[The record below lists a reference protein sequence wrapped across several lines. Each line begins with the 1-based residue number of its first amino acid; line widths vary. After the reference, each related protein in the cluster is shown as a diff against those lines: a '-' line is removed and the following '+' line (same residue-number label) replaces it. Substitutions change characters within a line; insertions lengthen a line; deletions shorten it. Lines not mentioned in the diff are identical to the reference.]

1 MKLTKIAAALVLSTV
16 TALPVMAADKAP
28 TTDKEKLSYSLGA
41 LLGMRVKSD
50 FNDLD
55 VSMLSAGMSDIL
67 SDKKPAIEQA
77 KMLEIIQKAQQEA
90 AAKAQQKMIEE
101 AQKNLEKGNA
111 FLKANGK
118 KAGVNTTNSGLQYS
132 IKKEG
137 KGPKPTKDSEVTVH
151 YKGTLLNGKVFDSS
165 YDRGQPA
172 TFRVN
177 QVIAGWTEALQM
189 MPEGSTW
196 ELYIPSDLAY
206 GPGGAPQGGI
216 GPNELLTFEVELIKV
231 TPPAA
236 PAAQ

>member
-16 TALPVMAADKAP
+16 TALPVMAKDSVP
-28 TTDKEKLSYSLGA
+28 TTDQEKLSYSLGA

-55 VSMLSAGMSDIL
+55 VSMVSAGMSDIL
-67 SDKKPAIEQA
+67 SDKKPAIDQA

-111 FLKANGK
+111 FLKTNGK
-118 KAGVNTTNSGLQYS
+118 KAGVITTDTGLQYS
-132 IKKEG
+132 IIKEG
-137 KGPKPTKDSEVTVH
+137 KGTKPTKDSEVTVH
-151 YKGTLLNGKVFDSS
+151 YEGKLLNGKVFDSS
-165 YDRGQPA
+165 YERGQPA

-216 GPNELLTFEVELIKV
+216 GPNELLTFKVELIKV

-236 PAAQ
+236 PAK